1 MNTVRNKAMEKWNN
15 NGKRKRCEFVSAMF
29 DKTDRSVKR
38 GDMGSKG
45 KVGCGCLIFLL
56 VICMVCV
63 GIFIHPLTLKVI
75 GGQFV
80 YGDKMFPSDVI
91 FVPRFPEDR
100 NGELYAEAFRE
111 FWAGNGK
118 TVWIEDDK
126 ILGMSILDIVSR
138 MAKSRGVP
146 EGILKK
152 LEVEG
157 EGTAKIARTEAAFAK
172 MGMRR
177 VIIIVPEYA
186 SRRFHMTYGASK
198 DGAKVAFLI
207 KPVSVSYFKRDR
219 WWKET
224 LSRGMLF
231 REVSFLVSYYTERF
245 KYGGKE
251 EDSKKR

>member
-1 MNTVRNKAMEKWNN
+1 
-15 NGKRKRCEFVSAMF
+15 VSAIF
-29 DKTDRSVKR
+29 DKTGKSVRR
-38 GDMGSKG
+38 GVMGSKG

-63 GIFIHPLTLKVI
+63 GIFIHPFTLKII
-75 GGQFV
+75 GKQLV
-80 YGDKMFPSDVI
+80 YEDKIFPSDI
-91 FVPRFPEDR
+91 LFVPRFPEDR
-100 NGELYAEAFRE
+100 SGELYAEAFRE

-118 TVWIEDDK
+118 TIWIEDDR
-126 ILGMSILDIVSR
+126 ILGMSILDIVAK

-146 EGILKK
+146 EGALKK

-157 EGTAKIARTEAAFAK
+157 EGGAKIARVEAAFSK
-172 MGMRR
+172 MGVKR

-186 SRRFHMTYGASK
+186 SRRFHMTYGSSK
-198 DGAKVAFLI
+198 DGAKVTYLI

-219 WWKET
+219 WWKES

-231 REVSFLVSYYTERF
+231 REASCLVSYYTERF
-245 KYGGKE
+245 KHGGKE